1 MGGRYVNTDQV
12 YLHLLGLRVIS
23 VKAFGISYLH
33 YLRFLVHA
41 DKKASYSVLY
51 ISILGSR
58 EIFHRDWSN
67 REFSLNKMIKG
78 KLA

>member
-1 MGGRYVNTDQV
+1 
-12 YLHLLGLRVIS
+12 
-23 VKAFGISYLH
+23 
-33 YLRFLVHA
+33 VHA

-58 EIFHRDWSN
+58 ENFHRDWSN